1 LSKSS
6 AFATLWLGGHLLAI
20 AAAAAAVAVAAAAAT
35 GIVWGQWLE
44 LNLIHC
50 VLLLQHLSET
60 VAVLTHS

>member
-1 LSKSS
+1 M
-6 AFATLWLGGHLLAI
+6 LAI